1 MRIFLLRHGI
11 AAGHSAGGLRT
22 DSERPLTA
30 EGVEELRGA
39 CDRYALH
46 LPTPNRIVSSP
57 LLRARQT
64 AEIVARA
71 VRYTG
76 TIEQSPA
83 LVPGARPPSILD
95 DLQGEALTG
104 IESVMLVGHEP
115 HMGSLL
121 GLLVT
126 GSEQVAIPFKTA
138 MLVGVEVQAPRS
150 MLGRLVLCLSPD
162 VAGPH

>member
-11 AAGHSAGGLRT
+11 AAGLSAGART
-22 DSERPLTA
+22 DNERPLTA
-30 EGVEELRGA
+30 AGVEELREA

-46 LPTPNRIVSSP
+46 LATPDRILSRP

-64 AEIVARA
+64 AEIVSRA

-104 IESVMLVGHEP
+104 KSIMLVGHEP

-126 GSEQVAIPFKTA
+126 GSEQVAIPLKQA

-162 VAGPH
+162 VVGPH